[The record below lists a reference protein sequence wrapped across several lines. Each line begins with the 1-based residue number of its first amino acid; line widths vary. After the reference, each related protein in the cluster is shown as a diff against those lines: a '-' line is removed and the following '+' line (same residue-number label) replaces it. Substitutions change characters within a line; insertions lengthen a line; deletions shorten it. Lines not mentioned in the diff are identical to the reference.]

1 MKNIRQ
7 SNINTHKDA
16 WVEINL
22 ESLAQ
27 NIIEIKKGIPADK
40 KMLGIV
46 KADAYGHGSQMIA
59 KTMLAS
65 GVDMFGVSSVD
76 EGLDL
81 RNVKIKAPILVV
93 GAIPTW
99 AVESATLNDIAFS
112 VFNDEH
118 LEACKDVY
126 ERTGK
131 KPGVHVKLDTGMNR
145 IGVRSELAL
154 EYIEKVRNADY
165 LKFEG
170 VFTHLAAAEEPD
182 ETKKQIDKWN
192 SVIENIDTKGLL
204 IHIQNTAA
212 TFAYDI
218 KSNMVRVG
226 ISLYGLY
233 PDLPPKYNY
242 KPKIK
247 QVMGLKGRI
256 TNIHEVKPG
265 EGVSYAH
272 TFIADKPTRV
282 ATIPVGYADGVSR
295 GLSNKIYGIIN
306 GEKIKQI
313 GNITMDQM
321 MFDLGD
327 IEAQVGDVITLLD
340 EENLTLDNW
349 AEILHTI
356 NYELTC
362 RLKVRL
368 PRVYVR

>member
-7 SNINTHKDA
+7 SNVNTHKDA

-27 NIIEIKKGIPADK
+27 NIIEIKKGIPAGK

-59 KTMLAS
+59 QTMLAS

-93 GAIPTW
+93 GAIPVW
-99 AVESATLNDIAFS
+99 AVETAARNDIAFS
-112 VFNDEH
+112 IFNDEH

-126 ERTGK
+126 ERTGI
-131 KPGVHVKLDTGMNR
+131 KPRVHVKLDTGMNR
-145 IGVRSELAL
+145 IGVRSE
-154 EYIEKVRNADY
+154 EGVKYIEKVRKADF
-165 LKFEG
+165 LRFEG
-170 VFTHLAAAEEPD
+170 VFTHLAAAEEPK
-182 ETKKQIDKWN
+182 EAQKQIERWN
-192 SVIENIDTKGLL
+192 SVVENIDKKGLL

-242 KPKIK
+242 KPKLK
-247 QVMGLKGRI
+247 QIIGLKGRI
-256 TNIHEVKPG
+256 TNIHDVKSG

-272 TFIADKPTRV
+272 TFVADKQTRV
-282 ATIPVGYADGVSR
+282 ATIPIGYADGVSR
-295 GLSNKIYGIIN
+295 GLSNKIYGMIN
-306 GEKIKQI
+306 GKKIKQI

-327 IEAQVGDVITLLD
+327 IDAQVGDVITLLD
-340 EENLTLDNW
+340 DIYLPLDSW